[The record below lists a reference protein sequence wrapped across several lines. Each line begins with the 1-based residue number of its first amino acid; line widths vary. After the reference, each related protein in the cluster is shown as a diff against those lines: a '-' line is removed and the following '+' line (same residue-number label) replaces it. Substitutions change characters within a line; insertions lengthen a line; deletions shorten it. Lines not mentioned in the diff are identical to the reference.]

1 MAVEEI
7 PIDLDKA
14 LGRFL
19 DGEPEPEDAPALAKA
34 MVENHRFAAEMRGLL
49 TIDSLLQQTADADP
63 EAFADSINTSLAA
76 EEDATRFTQAV
87 SNRIPFVTPISI
99 GRRIRLLWT
108 AAVAASIVIVAGMA
122 WSWLATESAPHAS
135 SLPVAVMINEADAQ
149 FAEGAS
155 PSGDIFAPGSYQL
168 QAGAVHLR
176 FASGAE
182 VVMRSPA
189 RFTIMDGMNMTLNE
203 GVLRAVVP
211 SSAHGFTV
219 HTADVQYK
227 DLGTE
232 FGVVVGKQPG
242 ESQLHVFEGRVELA
256 TKQGKL
262 LSSVEVGESVRVS
275 GGKVEPTELKQ
286 LVDFPTAG
294 TIGLEKW
301 FRWRDRLD
309 QDSSLICYF
318 PFTPDPADLAFLKN
332 HATNGIM
339 SDGQIVGAR
348 WVTGRW
354 PGKQALLFDRDGDYV
369 SVDITGEF
377 RQLTMSTWIYLDRCD
392 FALNAIL
399 DSDSWRAGAL
409 HCQLTRSGEF
419 FFGHWAN
426 RPKRKQMG
434 PHVTAGHWTHVTAV
448 ADLDKLNT
456 KTYIDGELAETVRLT
471 SFPGALTPGSCRI
484 GNWRRLLD
492 PSSVPNRGFRGKID
506 ELALWKRAL
515 DPKEIRDM
523 VTAGRPSLASTN

>member
-1 MAVEEI
+1 MAAEDM
-7 PIDLDKA
+7 PLDVA

-19 DGEPEPEDAPALAKA
+19 DGEPEPEDAPTLAIA
-34 MVENHRFAAEMRGLL
+34 MAEDRRFAGEVRRLL
-49 TIDSLLQQTADADP
+49 TIDSLLRQTTDADSD
-63 EAFADSINTSLAA
+63 AFADSISTSLAA
-76 EEDATRFTQAV
+76 EDDAGRFTQAV
-87 SNRIPFVTPISI
+87 SNRLPIVATGFI
-99 GRRIRLLWT
+99 ATRKRLLRT
-108 AAVAASIVIVAGMA
+108 AALAASIVLVVGVV
-122 WSWLATESAPHAS
+122 WNRLAIESAPPVS
-135 SLPVAVMINEADAQ
+135 DQPVALLINETDAQ
-149 FAEGAS
+149 FAAGAA
-155 PSGDIFAPGSYQL
+155 PSRGNFLPGRYQL
-168 QAGAVHLR
+168 QTGAVHLR

-182 VVMRSPA
+182 VVMRVPVQ
-189 RFTIMDGMNMTLNE
+189 FTIMDQMNMALNE
-203 GVLRAVVP
+203 GVLRTVVP

-219 HTADVQYK
+219 HTADVQFK

-232 FGVVVGKQPG
+232 FGVAVGKEPG
-242 ESQLHVFEGRVELA
+242 ESQMHVFEGRVELA

-275 GGKVEPTELKQ
+275 GGKVEPTDLKQ
-286 LVDFPTAG
+286 LVDFPTVG

-309 QDSSLICYF
+309 QDASLICYF
-318 PFTPDPADLAFLKN
+318 PFTPEPADLALLKN
-332 HATNGIM
+332 HATNGDM

-369 SVDITGEF
+369 SVDIAGEF
-377 RQLTMSTWIYLDRCD
+377 RQLTLSAWIYLDRCD

-426 RPKRKQMG
+426 RPKRRQLG
-434 PHVTAGHWTHVTAV
+434 PHVAAGHWTHVTAV
-448 ADLDKLNT
+448 ADLDALNT
-456 KTYIDGELAETVRLT
+456 KTYIDGELAETVRLST
-471 SFPGALTPGSCRI
+471 FPGALTPGSCRI

-506 ELALWKRAL
+506 ELALWRRAL
-515 DPKEIRDM
+515 DPREIREM
-523 VTAGRPSLASTN
+523 VTAGRPSLAAAR